1 MRSQAVHKLSPLHHW
16 CSYQEGSIQNVGD
29 HSFIQPLTTSQEA
42 LDKLSDR
49 APVTQL
55 GEEVGDQE
63 GAREP
68 KQKDKTNT
76 FRKRNLLIADNVV
89 NLQTANLQT
98 KIIKLQISIRQPNQV
113 LCICV
118 DFIQSNRLWVNMLIP
133 KADFLIAKSN
143 IKAQV
148 ITQKS
153 EREKRISNHGNL
165 LATFRFMRLL
175 SGIFLFEASILRM
188 KKKLKRQ
195 DECPWYQ
202 TRDKSPWFQP
212 LPPPLLALQASEA
225 CPETLLKVSVSVRP
239 VVCLAFSGSTRG
251 FRRL

>member
-89 NLQTANLQT
+89 NLQTAKLQT

-188 KKKLKRQ
+188 KKKAEEARWMPLIPDKRQ
-195 DECPWYQ
+195 ISMISTPPASLAGTAGIWGLPGDSSKGIRVCQ
-202 TRDKSPWFQP
+202 ACGVLSFLWFN
-212 LPPPLLALQASEA
+212 S
-225 CPETLLKVSVSVRP
+225 R
-239 VVCLAFSGSTRG
+239 F
-251 FRRL
+251 